1 MRRKSIKELL
11 NLNFVDYTNQT
22 YYLGKY
28 DLPYVTCIIG
38 EDLDYLALFSEVKD
52 YHKSDKTGVCFY
64 QYDNVFDGICGLFNA
79 IYYNDVSLLKFYKE
93 RFKNV
98 YYFIAPDYSQVGD
111 APVVE
116 CLYRYFKSRVVSLWL
131 TLELDA
137 VVIPNITYG
146 RKESFSDM
154 LVGMDDCNVVA
165 FSLKGS
171 MKDTEQKSLLLDA
184 IKYTV
189 DHLNLESIIVNSVS
203 TNNDKVYELFAY
215 AIEKGIKII
224 IPNNSLKS
232 RNDIKRL
239 DGGEVNG

>member
-22 YYLGKY
+22 YYLGEF
-28 DLPYVTCIIG
+28 DLPYIKCTIN

-93 RFKNV
+93 RFKDVN
-98 YYFIAPDYSQVGD
+98 YFIAPDYSQVGD

-131 TLELDA
+131 TLEVDA

-146 RKESFSDM
+146 RKDSFSDM

-171 MKDTEQKSLLLDA
+171 MKDADQKLLLLDA

-189 DHLNLESIIVNSVS
+189 DHLNLDSIVVYSVS

-232 RNDIKRL
+232 RNENKKL
-239 DGGEVNG
+239 DGGEGNG

>member
-28 DLPYVTCIIG
+28 DLPYIKCTIG

-52 YHKSDKTGVCFY
+52 YHKTDKTGVCFY
-64 QYDNVFDGICGLFNA
+64 QYDNVFDGICGIFNA

-93 RFKNV
+93 RFKDVN
-98 YYFIAPDYSQVGD
+98 YFIAPDYSQVGD

-131 TLELDA
+131 TLEVGA
-137 VVIPNITYG
+137 AVIPNITYG
-146 RKESFSDM
+146 RRESFTDM

-171 MKDTEQKSLLLDA
+171 MQDIEQKSLLLEA

-189 DHLNLESIIVNSVS
+189 DHLNLESIVVYSVS
-203 TNNDKVYELFAY
+203 TNNDKVYELFKY
-215 AIEKGIKII
+215 AIKKGIKII
-224 IPNNSLKS
+224 IPENSLKS
-232 RNDIKRL
+232 RNGIKKL
-239 DGGEVNG
+239 DGGELNG